1 MDIGTKVVNR
11 KGKRGIIADVW
22 NPHLIN
28 PNIFAADAPTGYSV
42 IWDDGTTGIC
52 LFTDF
57 INND

>member
-42 IWDDGTTGIC
+42 I
-52 LFTDF
+52 
-57 INND
+57 